1 MYQQILRKFFVH
13 ISLFFLGLVT
23 VKGQESLNTLIFRG
37 NRSFDKQKY
46 GEATSTFSEAVKKN
60 EKDFGAHYNLGNSL
74 YKIKKYDEAIAEYQK
89 AQKNTNNK
97 DEKAASYYN
106 EGNAHLQNGDGE
118 KAVNAYKNALKFDPD
133 NEAILKNLQIAKKKQ
148 KQKDNKQNQQNQQQN
163 QQNQQ
168 NKNQDNNQNQQG
180 DQNQENKNNNTKNQP
195 NGNIG
200 DQNKGKGN
208 QGAEK
213 QNQKNEPQNPNDQNK
228 IPKDL
233 QKLILQRSANQE
245 RETAKKLLNKNGYY
259 SPESNTKDW

>member
-1 MYQQILRKFFVH
+1 MLRKFFVH
-13 ISLFFLGLVT
+13 ISLFFLGLIA
-23 VKGQESLNTLIFRG
+23 VKAQESLNTLIFRG

-148 KQKDNKQNQQNQQQN
+148 KQKDNKQNQQKQQQN
-163 QQNQQ
+163 QQNNQ

-213 QNQKNEPQNPNDQNK
+213 QNQKNEPQNPNDPNK

>member
-1 MYQQILRKFFVH
+1 MLRKFFVH
-13 ISLFFLGLVT
+13 ISLFFLGLIA
-23 VKGQESLNTLIFRG
+23 VKAQESLNTLIFRG

-163 QQNQQ
+163 QQNNQ
-168 NKNQDNNQNQQG
+168 NKNQDNHQNQQG

>member
-1 MYQQILRKFFVH
+1 MLRKFFVH
-13 ISLFFLGLVT
+13 ISLIFLGLIT
-23 VKGQESLNTLIFRG
+23 VKAQESLNTLIFRG

-163 QQNQQ
+163 QQNNQ

-213 QNQKNEPQNPNDQNK
+213 QNQKNEPQNPNDPNK

>member
-1 MYQQILRKFFVH
+1 MLRKFFVH
-13 ISLFFLGLVT
+13 ISLIFLGLVT
-23 VKGQESLNTLIFRG
+23 VKAQESLNTLIFRG

-46 GEATSTFSEAVKKN
+46 GEAISTFSEAVKKN

-163 QQNQQ
+163 QQNNQ

-213 QNQKNEPQNPNDQNK
+213 QNQKNEPQNPKDQNK

>member
-1 MYQQILRKFFVH
+1 MLRKFFVH
-13 ISLFFLGLVT
+13 ISLFFLGLIA
-23 VKGQESLNTLIFRG
+23 VKAQESLNTLIFRG

-118 KAVNAYKNALKFDPD
+118 KAVNAYKNALKYDPD

-163 QQNQQ
+163 QQYNQ

-213 QNQKNEPQNPNDQNK
+213 QNQKSEPQNPNDPNK

>member
-1 MYQQILRKFFVH
+1 MLRKFFVH
-13 ISLFFLGLVT
+13 ISLIFLGLVT
-23 VKGQESLNTLIFRG
+23 VKAQESLNTLIFRG

-118 KAVNAYKNALKFDPD
+118 KAVNAYKNALKYDPD

-163 QQNQQ
+163 QQNNQ
-168 NKNQDNNQNQQG
+168 NKNQDNHQNQQG

-200 DQNKGKGN
+200 DQNKGKGK

-213 QNQKNEPQNPNDQNK
+213 QNQKNEPQNPNDPNK
-228 IPKDL
+228 SPKDL

>member
-1 MYQQILRKFFVH
+1 MLRKFFVH
-13 ISLFFLGLVT
+13 ISLIFLGLVT
-23 VKGQESLNTLIFRG
+23 VKAQESLNTLIFRG

-118 KAVNAYKNALKFDPD
+118 KAVNAYKNALKYDPD

-163 QQNQQ
+163 QQYNQ

-200 DQNKGKGN
+200 DQNKGKGK

-213 QNQKNEPQNPNDQNK
+213 QNQKNEPQNPKDQNK

>member
-1 MYQQILRKFFVH
+1 MLRKFFVH
-13 ISLFFLGLVT
+13 ISLIFLGLIT
-23 VKGQESLNTLIFRG
+23 VKAQESLNTLIFRG

-213 QNQKNEPQNPNDQNK
+213 QNQKNEPQDPNDPNK

>member
-1 MYQQILRKFFVH
+1 MLRKFFVH
-13 ISLFFLGLVT
+13 ISLIFLGLVT
-23 VKGQESLNTLIFRG
+23 VKAQESLNTLIFRG

-46 GEATSTFSEAVKKN
+46 GEAISTFSEAVKKN

-118 KAVNAYKNALKFDPD
+118 KAVNAYKNALKYDPD

-163 QQNQQ
+163 QQYNQ

-200 DQNKGKGN
+200 DQNKGKGK

-213 QNQKNEPQNPNDQNK
+213 QNQKNEPQNPKDQNK

>member
-1 MYQQILRKFFVH
+1 MLRKFFVH
-13 ISLFFLGLVT
+13 ISLIFLGLVT
-23 VKGQESLNTLIFRG
+23 VKAQESLNTLIFRG

-89 AQKNTNNK
+89 AQKSTNNK

-163 QQNQQ
+163 QQNNQ
-168 NKNQDNNQNQQG
+168 NKNQDNHQNQQG

-213 QNQKNEPQNPNDQNK
+213 QNQKNEPQNPNDPNK

>member
-1 MYQQILRKFFVH
+1 MLRKFFVH
-13 ISLFFLGLVT
+13 ISLIFLGLVN
-23 VKGQESLNTLIFRG
+23 VKAQESLNTLIFRG

-163 QQNQQ
+163 QQNNQ
-168 NKNQDNNQNQQG
+168 NKNQDNHQNQQG

-213 QNQKNEPQNPNDQNK
+213 QNQKNEPQNPNDPNK

-233 QKLILQRSANQE
+233 QKLILQRSANQ
-245 RETAKKLLNKNGYY
+245 
-259 SPESNTKDW
+259 

>member
-1 MYQQILRKFFVH
+1 MLRKFFVH
-13 ISLFFLGLVT
+13 ISLIFLGLVT
-23 VKGQESLNTLIFRG
+23 VKAQESLNTLIFRG

-163 QQNQQ
+163 QQNNQ
-168 NKNQDNNQNQQG
+168 NKNQDNHQNQQG

-200 DQNKGKGN
+200 DQNKGKGK

-213 QNQKNEPQNPNDQNK
+213 QNQKNEPQDPNDPNK

>member
-1 MYQQILRKFFVH
+1 MLRKFFVH
-13 ISLFFLGLVT
+13 ISLFFLGLIA
-23 VKGQESLNTLIFRG
+23 VKAQESLNTLIFRG

-74 YKIKKYDEAIAEYQK
+74 YKIKKYDEAITEYQK

-97 DEKAASYYN
+97 YEKAASYYN

-163 QQNQQ
+163 QQNNQ

>member
-1 MYQQILRKFFVH
+1 MLRKFFVH
-13 ISLFFLGLVT
+13 ISLIFLGLVT
-23 VKGQESLNTLIFRG
+23 VKAQESLNTLIFRG

-46 GEATSTFSEAVKKN
+46 GEAISTFSEAVKKN

-118 KAVNAYKNALKFDPD
+118 KAVNAYKNALKYDPD

-148 KQKDNKQNQQNQQQN
+148 KQKDNTQNQQNQQQN
-163 QQNQQ
+163 QQNNQ

-213 QNQKNEPQNPNDQNK
+213 QNQKNEPQNPNDPNK

>member
-1 MYQQILRKFFVH
+1 MLRKFFVH
-13 ISLFFLGLVT
+13 ISLFFLGLIA
-23 VKGQESLNTLIFRG
+23 VKAQESLNTLIFRG

-148 KQKDNKQNQQNQQQN
+148 KQKDNKQNQQNKQQN
-163 QQNQQ
+163 QQNNQ

-180 DQNQENKNNNTKNQP
+180 NQNQENKNNNTKNQP

-213 QNQKNEPQNPNDQNK
+213 QNQKNEPQDPNDPNK

>member
-1 MYQQILRKFFVH
+1 MLRKFFVH
-13 ISLFFLGLVT
+13 ISLIFLGLVT
-23 VKGQESLNTLIFRG
+23 VKAQESLNTLIFRG

-118 KAVNAYKNALKFDPD
+118 KAVNAYKNALKYDPD

-148 KQKDNKQNQQNQQQN
+148 KQKDNKQNQQNQQKN
-163 QQNQQ
+163 QQNNQ

-213 QNQKNEPQNPNDQNK
+213 QNQKNEPQNPNDPNK

>member
-1 MYQQILRKFFVH
+1 MLRKFFVH
-13 ISLFFLGLVT
+13 ISLIFLGLVT
-23 VKGQESLNTLIFRG
+23 VKAQESLNTLIFRG

-46 GEATSTFSEAVKKN
+46 GEAISTFSEAVKKN

-118 KAVNAYKNALKFDPD
+118 KAVNAYKNALKYDPD

-163 QQNQQ
+163 QQNNQ

-213 QNQKNEPQNPNDQNK
+213 QNQKNEPQDPNDQNK

>member
-1 MYQQILRKFFVH
+1 MLRKFFVH
-13 ISLFFLGLVT
+13 ISLFFLGLIA
-23 VKGQESLNTLIFRG
+23 VKAQESLNTLIFRG

-74 YKIKKYDEAIAEYQK
+74 YKVKKYDEAIAEYQK

-163 QQNQQ
+163 QQNNQD
-168 NKNQDNNQNQQG
+168 KNQDNNQNQQG

-213 QNQKNEPQNPNDQNK
+213 QNQKNEPQNPNDPNK

>member
-1 MYQQILRKFFVH
+1 MLRKFFVH
-13 ISLFFLGLVT
+13 ISLFFLGLIA
-23 VKGQESLNTLIFRG
+23 VKAQESLNTLIFRG

-118 KAVNAYKNALKFDPD
+118 KAVNAYKNALKYDPD

-163 QQNQQ
+163 QQNNQ
-168 NKNQDNNQNQQG
+168 NKNQDNHQNQQG

-213 QNQKNEPQNPNDQNK
+213 QNQKNEPQNPNDPNK

-233 QKLILQRSANQE
+233 QKLILQRSVNQE

>member
-1 MYQQILRKFFVH
+1 MLRKFFVH
-13 ISLFFLGLVT
+13 ISLIFLGLVT
-23 VKGQESLNTLIFRG
+23 VKAQESLNTLIFRG

-46 GEATSTFSEAVKKN
+46 GEAISTFSEAVKKN

-163 QQNQQ
+163 QQNNQ

-213 QNQKNEPQNPNDQNK
+213 QNQKNEPQNPNYPNK

>member
-1 MYQQILRKFFVH
+1 MLRKFFVH
-13 ISLFFLGLVT
+13 ISLIFLGLIA
-23 VKGQESLNTLIFRG
+23 VKAQESLNTLIFRG

-118 KAVNAYKNALKFDPD
+118 KAVNAYKNALKYDPD

-163 QQNQQ
+163 QQNNQ
-168 NKNQDNNQNQQG
+168 NKNQDNNQYQQG

-213 QNQKNEPQNPNDQNK
+213 QNQKNEPQNPNDPNK

>member
-1 MYQQILRKFFVH
+1 MLRKFFVH
-13 ISLFFLGLVT
+13 ISLIFLGLVT
-23 VKGQESLNTLIFRG
+23 VKAQESLNTLIFRG

-46 GEATSTFSEAVKKN
+46 GEAISTFSEAVKKN

-118 KAVNAYKNALKFDPD
+118 KAVNAYKNALKYDPD

-163 QQNQQ
+163 QQNNQ

-213 QNQKNEPQNPNDQNK
+213 QNQKSEPQNPNDPNK

>member
-1 MYQQILRKFFVH
+1 MLRKFFVH
-13 ISLFFLGLVT
+13 ISLIFLGLVT
-23 VKGQESLNTLIFRG
+23 VKAQESLNTLIFRG

-118 KAVNAYKNALKFDPD
+118 KAVNAYKNALKYDPD

-163 QQNQQ
+163 QQYNQ

-213 QNQKNEPQNPNDQNK
+213 QNQKNEPQNPKDQNK

>member
-1 MYQQILRKFFVH
+1 MLRKFFVH
-13 ISLFFLGLVT
+13 ISLIFLGLVT
-23 VKGQESLNTLIFRG
+23 VKAQESLNTLIFRG

-89 AQKNTNNK
+89 AQKNTSNK

-163 QQNQQ
+163 QQNNQ
-168 NKNQDNNQNQQG
+168 NKNQDNNPNQQG

-213 QNQKNEPQNPNDQNK
+213 QNQKNEPQDPNDPNK

>member
-1 MYQQILRKFFVH
+1 MLRKFFVH
-13 ISLFFLGLVT
+13 ISLFFLGLIA
-23 VKGQESLNTLIFRG
+23 VKAQESLNTLIFRG

-163 QQNQQ
+163 QQNNK
-168 NKNQDNNQNQQG
+168 NKNQDNHQNPQG

-213 QNQKNEPQNPNDQNK
+213 QNQKNEPQNPNGPNK

>member
-1 MYQQILRKFFVH
+1 MLRKFFVH
-13 ISLFFLGLVT
+13 ISLFFLGLIA
-23 VKGQESLNTLIFRG
+23 VKAQESLNTLIFRG

-148 KQKDNKQNQQNQQQN
+148 KQKDNTQNQQNQQQN
-163 QQNQQ
+163 QQNNQ

-200 DQNKGKGN
+200 NQNKGKGN

-213 QNQKNEPQNPNDQNK
+213 QNQKNEPQNPNDPNK

>member
-1 MYQQILRKFFVH
+1 MLRKFFVH
-13 ISLFFLGLVT
+13 ISLIFLGLVT
-23 VKGQESLNTLIFRG
+23 VKAQESLNTLIFRG

-118 KAVNAYKNALKFDPD
+118 KAVNAYKNALKYDPD
-133 NEAILKNLQIAKKKQ
+133 NEAILKNIQIDKKKQ

-163 QQNQQ
+163 QQNNQ
-168 NKNQDNNQNQQG
+168 NKNQDNHQNQQG

-200 DQNKGKGN
+200 DQNKGKGK

-213 QNQKNEPQNPNDQNK
+213 QNQKNEPQNPKDQNK

>member
-1 MYQQILRKFFVH
+1 MLRKFFVH
-13 ISLFFLGLVT
+13 ISLIFLGLVT
-23 VKGQESLNTLIFRG
+23 VKAQESLNTLIFRG

-118 KAVNAYKNALKFDPD
+118 KAVNAYKNALKYDPD

-163 QQNQQ
+163 QQNNQ
-168 NKNQDNNQNQQG
+168 NKNQDNHQNQQG

-213 QNQKNEPQNPNDQNK
+213 QNEKNEPQNPNDPNK

>member
-1 MYQQILRKFFVH
+1 MLRKFFVH
-13 ISLFFLGLVT
+13 ISLFFLGLIA
-23 VKGQESLNTLIFRG
+23 VKAQESLNTLIFRG

-163 QQNQQ
+163 QQNNQ

-213 QNQKNEPQNPNDQNK
+213 QNQKNEPQDPNDPNK

>member
-1 MYQQILRKFFVH
+1 MLRKFFVH
-13 ISLFFLGLVT
+13 ISLFFLGLIA
-23 VKGQESLNTLIFRG
+23 VKAQESLNTLIFRG

-46 GEATSTFSEAVKKN
+46 GEATSIFSEAVKKN

-106 EGNAHLQNGDGE
+106 EGNAHLQKGDGE

-213 QNQKNEPQNPNDQNK
+213 QNQKNEPQNPNDPNK

>member
-1 MYQQILRKFFVH
+1 MLRKFFVH
-13 ISLFFLGLVT
+13 ISLFFLGLIA
-23 VKGQESLNTLIFRG
+23 VKAQESLNTLIFRG

-163 QQNQQ
+163 QQNNQ

-213 QNQKNEPQNPNDQNK
+213 QNQKSEPQNPNDPNK

>member
-1 MYQQILRKFFVH
+1 MLRKFFVH
-13 ISLFFLGLVT
+13 ISLFFLGLIA
-23 VKGQESLNTLIFRG
+23 VKAQESLNTLIFRG

-163 QQNQQ
+163 QQNNQ
-168 NKNQDNNQNQQG
+168 NKNQDNIPNQQG

-213 QNQKNEPQNPNDQNK
+213 QNQKNEPQNPNDPNK

>member
-1 MYQQILRKFFVH
+1 MLRKFFVH
-13 ISLFFLGLVT
+13 ISLIFLGLVT
-23 VKGQESLNTLIFRG
+23 VKAQESLNTLIFRG

-163 QQNQQ
+163 QQNNQ

-213 QNQKNEPQNPNDQNK
+213 QNQKNEPQNPKDQNK

>member
-1 MYQQILRKFFVH
+1 MLRKFFVH
-13 ISLFFLGLVT
+13 ISLIFLGLVT
-23 VKGQESLNTLIFRG
+23 VKAQESLNTLIFRG

-46 GEATSTFSEAVKKN
+46 GEAISTFSEAVKKN

-148 KQKDNKQNQQNQQQN
+148 KQKDNIQNQQNQQQN
-163 QQNQQ
+163 QQNNQ

-213 QNQKNEPQNPNDQNK
+213 QNQKNEPQNPNDPNK

>member
-1 MYQQILRKFFVH
+1 MLRKFFVH
-13 ISLFFLGLVT
+13 ISLIFLGLIT
-23 VKGQESLNTLIFRG
+23 VKAQESLNTLIFRG

-163 QQNQQ
+163 QQNNQ

-213 QNQKNEPQNPNDQNK
+213 QNQKNEPQDPNAPNK

>member
-1 MYQQILRKFFVH
+1 MLRKFFVH
-13 ISLFFLGLVT
+13 ISLIFLGLVT
-23 VKGQESLNTLIFRG
+23 VKAQESLNTLIFRG

-163 QQNQQ
+163 QQNNQ

-213 QNQKNEPQNPNDQNK
+213 QNEKNEPQNPNDQNK

>member
-1 MYQQILRKFFVH
+1 MLRKFFVH
-13 ISLFFLGLVT
+13 ISLIFLGLIT
-23 VKGQESLNTLIFRG
+23 VKAQESLNTLIFRG

-118 KAVNAYKNALKFDPD
+118 KAVNAYKNALKYDPD

-163 QQNQQ
+163 QQNNQ

-213 QNQKNEPQNPNDQNK
+213 QNQKNEPQNPNDPNK